1 MAETF
6 ISLWA
11 DWTKGNT
18 SLTRSAPGQHA
29 QVLDVTTDSKYI
41 QISFAYVQIVS
52 AQSRFHV

>member
-41 QISFAYVQIVS
+41 QISFAYVQYK
-52 AQSRFHV
+52 